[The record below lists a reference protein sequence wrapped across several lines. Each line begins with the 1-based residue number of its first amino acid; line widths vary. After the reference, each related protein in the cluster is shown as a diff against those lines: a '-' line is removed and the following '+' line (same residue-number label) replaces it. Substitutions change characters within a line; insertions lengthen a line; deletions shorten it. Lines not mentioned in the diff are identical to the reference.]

1 MNIVIRIIEE
11 KDYLSVADIWREVLN
26 IPVTDEDLTRTYD
39 KMKADDRYITYVAEF
54 DGRVVGLVTMVSVL
68 AVGHPSGYTKV
79 NGLGVLPEYRNMGIG
94 RMLME
99 KAEQAAVQNG
109 TRYLGLASGLMRE
122 NAHRFYEHLGY
133 VRTSYWFG
141 KRV

>member
-1 MNIVIRIIEE
+1 MNTVIRIIEE

>member
-1 MNIVIRIIEE
+1 
-11 KDYLSVADIWREVLN
+11 
-26 IPVTDEDLTRTYD
+26 
-39 KMKADDRYITYVAEF
+39 
-54 DGRVVGLVTMVSVL
+54 MVSVL

-99 KAEQAAVQNG
+99 KAEHTAVQNG

-122 NAHRFYEHLGY
+122 NAHQFYEHMGY
-133 VRTSYWFG
+133 VKTSYWFG